1 MKDDNKVDEDY
12 IYIYIYTY
20 ANDNAARILKSVN
33 VTMIDTFC

>member
-12 IYIYIYTY
+12 IYIY